1 MKHLFSASVLFAS
14 CAFLLSGCKKDD
26 DSSTT
31 ETRTNQQIQSDL
43 LRDFSTVI
51 AFPVYQ
57 QMENQ
62 MTAFYNACTALQQQ
76 TDQANLENAR
86 NAWKTVRGT
95 WEKSES
101 FLFGPVSTN
110 NIDPS
115 TDTWPVDYNALDS
128 LLNTSN
134 AFTQVFVQSLGD
146 ELKGYHPSEY
156 LLWGS
161 DGNKTAAQFTA
172 RELEYLIALSADL
185 QIKATAL
192 RNSWDPAVNDN
203 YSWEITNAGNNL
215 SVYPSQKSGMEEIVN
230 AMAGICDEVAN
241 GKIGEPFTAAD
252 PSLEE
257 SPFSN
262 NSLAD
267 FKNNIMGVEM
277 VYHAKFN
284 SDGTGL
290 EDFLKNNNLTLH
302 NKIVNQL
309 NNALTAFNGITVPF
323 GRAITS
329 QPTQVQNLIDR
340 INELK
345 TTLEDE
351 LLPFIQI
358 TVTE

>member
-1 MKHLFSASVLFAS
+1 MKHLVNATVLFCS
-14 CAFLLSGCKKDD
+14 CAFILSGCKKDD
-26 DSSTT
+26 DTNQTDS
-31 ETRTNQQIQSDL
+31 RTNQEIQTDL
-43 LRDFSTVI
+43 LHDFADDI

-57 QMENQ
+57 TMENQ
-62 MTAFYNACTALQQQ
+62 MTAFYNACLALEQN
-76 TDQANLENAR
+76 TDQSHLESAR
-86 NAWKTVRGT
+86 EAWKTVRGT
-95 WEKSES
+95 WEKSEA

-128 LLNTSN
+128 LMNTSN
-134 AFTQVFVQSLGD
+134 AFTQVFLQSLGD

-156 LLWGS
+156 LLWGPN
-161 DGNKTAAQFTA
+161 GNKTAAQFTA
-172 RELEYLIALSADL
+172 RELEYLIALSSDL
-185 QIKATAL
+185 QLKATSL
-192 RNSWDPAVNDN
+192 RNAWDPSVSDN
-203 YSWEITNAGNNL
+203 YSWEITNAGHTL
-215 SVYPSQKSGMEEIVN
+215 SIYPSQKSAMEEIIN

-267 FKNNIMGVEM
+267 FKNNIKGVEM
-277 VYHAKFN
+277 VYYAQFN
-284 SDGTGL
+284 ADGTGMD
-290 EDFLKNNNLTLH
+290 DFLKNNNLTLH

-323 GRAITS
+323 GQAITT
-329 QPTQVQNLIDR
+329 QPTQVQNLIDK
-340 INELK
+340 INDLK
-345 TTLEDE
+345 TTLEED
-351 LLPFIQI
+351 LLPFIQT